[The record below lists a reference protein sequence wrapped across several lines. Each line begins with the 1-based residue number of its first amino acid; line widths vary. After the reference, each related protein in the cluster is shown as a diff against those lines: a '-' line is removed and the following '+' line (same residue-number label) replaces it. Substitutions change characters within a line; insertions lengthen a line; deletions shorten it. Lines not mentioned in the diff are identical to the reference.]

1 MKERLLRSFFLLGYG
16 ALATVASIA
25 FLIGGYWL
33 SDRVYDAGLWPI
45 GMVMRIFLLF
55 LLAAVVIVPIALVVF
70 VTVSLFR
77 KEWLEEP

>member
-1 MKERLLRSFFLLGYG
+1 MKERLLGSFGLLGYG
-16 ALATVASIA
+16 ALALAASIA

-33 SDRVYDAGLWPI
+33 SDWVYDVGLWPI

-55 LLAAVVIVPIALVVF
+55 LLAAIVIAPIVLVAF
-70 VTVSLFR
+70 VIFSLFK